1 LNIGDASY
9 SMNTTA
15 ISSSTEIYKPTLPA
29 VYTSCGKITHKATIQ
44 SSPASAASLLK
55 QQNEELLREKQANRT
70 TLIDIN
76 GQRSTTASPSSF
88 PRPLPNLSKPK
99 RLPLSSTKPLSS
111 TSIHSLPNRA
121 IHLLA
126 VGPITSEA
134 MAQKM
139 KIPLSEVEN
148 LLKEYG
154 TRANADG
161 EEPELYR
168 LADNRYKDLRVWEWK
183 YSPTLRTQVIAAATK
198 AFDILDIP
206 KDHVYRRNLIDPKIK
221 KAEAEAAAAEKDA
234 QRRAAAE
241 IEAAE
246 KAAAE
251 KLAFEKITEQAKA
264 AKQAASQVRRQVS
277 NPTSML
283 QKVTKIGTTNGPK
296 RRSPSLS
303 SSDSATTSPKALS
316 GTGANS
322 ATTTRKSP
330 VISDGDSP
338 PPTSGPII
346 SKTRKRLHPPVAST
360 STRGATSTGTPASRT
375 SSFDTLQQHSP
386 ASPSTYSPPSP
397 PASTTLTLLNPKKR
411 KLPASS
417 TPDVT
422 IRTAKRPANETAKI
436 SASSL
441 PSTLPSPPKPGTAGP
456 DEDMF
461 ALAQMFREKYSVYEK
476 LYRKISNSNN
486 VVTASAA
493 ASYREAAGG
502 DDRQSEKVRKLV
514 SLHRELEQVKKRLW
528 AMSPPGATSST
539 AASSRVAGT
548 NGNLRKSSVKSK
560 SR

>member
-1 LNIGDASY
+1 
-9 SMNTTA
+9 MNATPT
-15 ISSSTEIYKPTLPA
+15 SSSTEIYKPTSPA

-55 QQNEELLREKQANRT
+55 QQSEELMREKQANRT
-70 TLIDIN
+70 TLIDIT
-76 GQRSTTASPSSF
+76 GQRSTNASPSSF

-126 VGPITSEA
+126 VGPITPEA

-154 TRANADG
+154 TRANPDS

-198 AFDILDIP
+198 AFDTLDIP

-221 KAEAEAAAAEKDA
+221 KAEADAAAAEKDA

-277 NPTSML
+277 NPTSLL
-283 QKVTKIGTTNGPK
+283 QKVTKIGTTNGSK
-296 RRSPSLS
+296 RRSPSVS
-303 SSDSATTSPKALS
+303 SSDSAQSHLLTTSPKALS
-316 GTGANS
+316 GTSASS
-322 ATTTRKSP
+322 ATTIRKSP
-330 VISDGDSP
+330 VISDGDSS
-338 PPTSGPII
+338 PPTSGPIT
-346 SKTRKRLHPPVAST
+346 SKTWKRMHPSAG
-360 STRGATSTGTPASRT
+360 STRGATPTGTPASRS
-375 SSFDTLQQHSP
+375 SSFDTLQQQSP
-386 ASPSTYSPPSP
+386 ASPSTHSPPSP
-397 PASTTLTLLNPKKR
+397 QASTTSSILNPKKR

-417 TPDVT
+417 MSDVT
-422 IRTAKRPANETAKI
+422 IRTAKRPATETGKT

-441 PSTLPSPPKPGTAGP
+441 PSTLPSPPKAGTAGP

-528 AMSPPGATSST
+528 AMSPPGTASST
-539 AASSRVAGT
+539 TASSRVAGT
-548 NGNLRKSSVKSK
+548 NGTLRKSLVKNK

>member
-1 LNIGDASY
+1 
-9 SMNTTA
+9 
-15 ISSSTEIYKPTLPA
+15 
-29 VYTSCGKITHKATIQ
+29 
-44 SSPASAASLLK
+44 
-55 QQNEELLREKQANRT
+55 
-70 TLIDIN
+70 
-76 GQRSTTASPSSF
+76 
-88 PRPLPNLSKPK
+88 
-99 RLPLSSTKPLSS
+99 
-111 TSIHSLPNRA
+111 
-121 IHLLA
+121 
-126 VGPITSEA
+126 
-134 MAQKM
+134 M

-183 YSPTLRTQVIAAATK
+183 YSPTLRTQVITAATK
-198 AFDILDIP
+198 AFDTLDIP

-283 QKVTKIGTTNGPK
+283 QKVTKIGTTNGLK
-296 RRSPSLS
+296 RRSPSMS
-303 SSDSATTSPKALS
+303 SSDSAQLLTTSPKAVS
-316 GTGANS
+316 GTGAS
-322 ATTTRKSP
+322 SVSTTRKSP

-338 PPTSGPII
+338 PLTSGPIT
-346 SKTRKRLHPPVAST
+346 SKTRKRLHPPAAST
-360 STRGATSTGTPASRT
+360 STRGATPTGTPASRS

-397 PASTTLTLLNPKKR
+397 PASTTSSLLNPKKR

-422 IRTAKRPANETAKI
+422 IRTTKRPANDTAKI

-493 ASYREAAGG
+493 ASYREAASG

-528 AMSPPGATSST
+528 AMSPPGATSSA
-539 AASSRVAGT
+539 AASSRVAGA
-548 NGNLRKSSVKSK
+548 NGTLRKSSVKNK